1 LVETSHHSCAPC
13 RRANL
18 IHSSSPL
25 IQMMK
30 PKRYLLTFL
39 VGIATTLSS
48 CGTLAQT
55 AQVPAN
61 PSLTNS
67 APQAVA
73 TPTLKPT
80 AKPTAKPAVKRRPT
94 KPQTVMV
101 NTYKLDDRCVK
112 QIPER
117 AAVSAQQPMQGAI
130 AKVIATANNNDF
142 SLAGFR
148 VNVKSKVATID
159 LRVAPGTKRQ
169 LQSLS
174 MCERMALLGSI
185 RKTLISNRQWQIKT
199 VQFTDRGK
207 KIIL

>member
-1 LVETSHHSCAPC
+1 
-13 RRANL
+13 
-18 IHSSSPL
+18 
-25 IQMMK
+25 MMK
-30 PKRYLLTFL
+30 PKRHLLTFL

-67 APQAVA
+67 APQAAA
-73 TPTLKPT
+73 TPTLKSTPQPT
-80 AKPTAKPAVKRRPT
+80 AKPLAKPAIKRRPT

-117 AAVSAQQPMQGAI
+117 VAVSAQQPMQGAI
-130 AKVIATANNNDF
+130 SKVIATANNNDF
-142 SLAGFR
+142 NLAGFR
-148 VNVKSKVATID
+148 VNVKSQVATID

>member
-1 LVETSHHSCAPC
+1 
-13 RRANL
+13 
-18 IHSSSPL
+18 
-25 IQMMK
+25 MMK
-30 PKRYLLTFL
+30 PKRYLLTCL
-39 VGIATTLSS
+39 VGIAATLSS

-55 AQVPAN
+55 AQIPAN
-61 PSLTNS
+61 PNLTNS
-67 APQAVA
+67 ASPVA
-73 TPTLKPT
+73 AAPTPKPIAKPA
-80 AKPTAKPAVKRRPT
+80 AKPTAKPAIKRPPT

-117 AAVSAQQPMQGAI
+117 VAVSAQQPMQGAI

-148 VNVKSKVATID
+148 VNVKAQVATID
-159 LRVAPGTKRQ
+159 LRVAPGAKRR

-185 RKTLISNRQWQIKT
+185 RKTLISNRQWKIKT
-199 VQFTDRGK
+199 VQFTDRGQ